1 MKKFTN
7 KIVLIFCSIVM
18 LFIFSCDSWMN
29 NDNIYADIE
38 YEVKVANAP
47 KINVYVRYAMNRQ
60 GETTPNG
67 NSTFKV
73 GIPYDI
79 SAVTD
84 PEYGFVRWAAFTTD
98 YLSSGDEQSKNKDI
112 YFIDDEDYNK
122 RILPHELSSE
132 IVSFENS
139 KSPTTVVTINK
150 ERNDIYLVPIIAQ
163 RPTVGLSIPS
173 KGSSGVVRNMS
184 VRINFTKPMDPES
197 FKNAQGEFDKITIT
211 QGIQTYTS
219 DGDIELNS
227 EDITDHFEFN
237 DSMFSLNK
245 KMITLKFN
253 ADSLSEGYASQSS
266 VNVTISKEVK
276 DIFGF
281 TMTDDNEITFSV
293 GSKKDSLAPRITR
306 LTAGAGGNFEAF
318 QGVYKDVGTIENLG
332 QKTRMTLEGASLAP
346 TDNIEDEFYN
356 TYVTNRIGKTP
367 LVLRVYAEDL
377 AGSGS
382 GQSLDGIEADVAR
395 IGIRAKHLYNAD
407 GTEDKNAQMSDI
419 TYMVYMTGQNNTS
432 LSGSYRDLVNKA
444 NSTLSENSDVLDS
457 SYGSLFE
464 YDLSGMPDGL
474 IQVDVSAVDLVQNIG
489 FFEGGTCS
497 SEYGN
502 GYTSLFIVKDTTP
515 PDAEAN
521 KDFVQADLSIVPNGR
536 GFFNKEY
543 YKKLAVIQSP
553 EDSIKDA
560 GNYRLAAPNSE
571 LKWIIVPGS
580 DTSWTNS
587 ITADDE
593 RWKFVKD
600 GYTPAESALPQVDGP
615 VDFTYALMDNLG
627 NISDAVLFKSVMYD
641 DTVPAI
647 GDVKIEGI
655 NGYIS
660 TSVTGNVLENQII
673 SIPVTDQTAGLESV
687 EISTVCI
694 KENESLSEYEL
705 PFESCSLEV
714 KVNGK
719 AYVRDVDYTIEGKKL
734 TFKDTIVGDSTVT
747 IRGLQI
753 AQDGSVV
760 DNSTYSIRIKVTDA
774 ALNSSSVNT
783 CDIKNDST
791 PPVINY
797 VKVKNINSGISGNS
811 AQEFWSTENEPL
823 TDLYISIT
831 ETNTGVKLF
840 DFAGSAI
847 KLREDSVLIWNEEE
861 IPSDVISID
870 TAANKLTITDE
881 YKTIIT
887 NENGGEVI
895 IRNVEL
901 AQVPYENNISLVVND
916 LVMNSSVPV
925 ANITIEDGTVINMF
939 RYDGNTPAVN
949 YVVLKDQAPGTGGA
963 AEDGY
968 TDNEYIEATVN
979 VTSTDSGVYQ
989 ITIDGASFGDT
1000 TLVNNKKP
1008 SDEAEG
1014 FAISAD
1020 GSTITLRTNQN
1031 TVNRLLKG
1039 TFDIRISN
1047 IKLPAGDGI
1056 KNVSFFV
1063 TSAANRASSQNSAS
1077 QSTIILDKTAPG
1089 WNGDGVF
1096 VAQSNAVTEKN
1107 YPHSS
1112 TSSNGNVKIGG
1123 TVYFY
1128 TKDYI
1133 NIAADISETNR
1144 KDGFV
1149 DLFIDDSAVPVAE
1162 YINVA
1167 PGEHKVYAVDKAG
1180 NKSDVRTFFV
1190 IGDTTGPASF
1200 DGYITFVMPA
1210 GGNIY
1215 RGNAETNS
1223 IKNYILK
1230 KNSVPYQ
1237 IFVKLAGVTVSEF
1250 DVHGNARTALGRF
1263 PELDPLKDSSPV
1275 EYFAFSTD
1283 GKTEWLPIANGQ
1295 ITIDLPYLE
1304 GECTPYTVYLKDGCG
1319 NVSSEII
1326 PVNWKVDGNVV
1337 LGGKDLDRGSL
1348 YVNKTEGKQI
1358 TYYKGEQTPVL
1369 SLTGFN
1375 DSCYYPDDETV
1386 EAGINK
1392 SEEKYTLKSRVIAWP
1407 AALENAEAT
1416 KDEAAEPA
1424 ESSEPAEPAAPVY
1437 EDFYSTSI
1445 DKTRFSDWSYLTLKT
1460 PEDSFNMVH
1469 HYPKYDTKT
1478 TKNPDAAYKLYY
1490 IIEDKLGNYTINQLK
1505 NDEDGTE
1512 LWMYDNT
1519 PPTITVETAGNV
1531 NTIDGTNYFSDV
1543 SSLSLNITDTQSGI
1557 RWDGSKLYTDA
1568 EVVNTLPSIVYSL
1581 ATIDP
1586 RDDFTVKINGLK
1598 DFVENVMPDTEG
1610 LKYNSKALWLKQTEP
1625 KLPDDPASILSWG
1638 GIANGTS
1645 NYTSQITTKDDG
1657 SKVISVKAPRSVTS
1671 LKFGLKVDQTLADG
1685 NADTTELLGW
1695 IITTEPLTTF
1705 EEFYDSSR
1713 TGSDGDIV
1721 VLKRNGSRYEYDYSK
1736 AENQKWEEIENKT
1749 QYFYAVNRAGIICK
1763 KPVIIEFAEN
1773 TVPAITEKIYSDV
1786 KTFEDVNY
1794 IKASSTIKF
1803 VTNKDSLGNDVAIT
1817 KAEFYIGS
1825 SYSPALTKEFAVP
1838 VTEYTLTSADSSVL
1852 PKLSGNSLF
1861 VKLYT
1866 ASEESVKYELS
1877 DENHSTINSWIYDD
1891 AAPEIKKV
1899 FIKGIKEG
1907 TASSDESSSEFWA
1920 TEEQPQAALY
1930 ITFVETNTGAKVF
1943 DFAGSTIKLR
1953 EDTVFIKNGVEL
1965 ASTEVA
1971 IDTTENR
1978 LTIADGSTIKT
1989 STSADEIIIKNFD
2002 LVEQQPYENRVNL
2015 AISDFVMNVSS
2026 KVTDFTIKDE
2036 SNSDKQISMFKYDS
2050 NVPVVNS
2057 VVLKD
2062 QAPGTGGINAGV
2074 AENGYTDSEY
2084 IEADLNI
2091 TATASGVYKITIN
2104 GASFDD
2110 TTLVNGKAADD
2121 STEGFVISGDGKT
2134 ITLRT
2139 KSNSVNRLLRD
2150 TFDLKIGN
2158 VKLSAG
2164 DGKKDISFE
2173 ITNLAGRTSVLSD
2186 NAKTSIILDKT
2197 APVWVGDGIF
2207 VSENNADAEKI
2218 FPHSSTA
2225 ENGNIKIGGTNGIGG
2240 TVYFYTQDKINI
2252 AAAISEQNRR
2262 EGNVDLYIDSIQTPA
2277 AEYTNVLPGEHK
2289 VYAVDKAGNKS
2300 AEITFFV
2307 VGDTQS
2313 PADFDGYITFTM
2325 PEGGNIYR
2333 GNSPSV
2339 TDSATVQN
2347 YVIKQNENKYKINV
2361 KLTGVT
2367 AEDKDVYG
2375 ENRFVLTRYAEL
2387 DPQANASPVEFYK
2400 IDNGEWQQVI
2410 DGKFAIELPETG
2422 SHEPYT
2428 IYLKDG
2434 CSNIKSTKVHVNWT
2448 VDGSVTLGSK
2458 DLNSALLV
2466 CNNEKNITYYK
2477 GETTPVL
2484 KLTGFDDSCYYPNV
2498 ESSSCSN
2505 TPTDN
2510 YTLKSRLLVWTD
2522 GSTIPTNQDFYSTT
2536 IDSTRFSDWQYLT
2549 LKQPL
2554 TQNESVDM
2562 PHNYPKYDTK
2572 TTDNP
2577 AAAYKLYYIV
2587 EDKLGNYKITQLVND
2602 SSSNASGEPLSLW
2615 MYDNTAPSITV
2626 AQSASVEEKINT
2638 IQGTNYYSENS
2649 ELELNMFDTQSGIE
2663 FDGTSHYTGSA
2674 VENKLQQ
2681 PYPLENVIP
2690 NTNNNLKIS
2699 GLKDFAGN
2707 IMPDSD
2713 VLSYNNASLWV
2724 KQNVP
2729 ALATD
2734 AVSVISCEGTA
2745 GGTGGNTTVGEFKIN
2760 TEINSNKDENG
2771 KEIERRIKVKA
2782 PRSVTSLKIG
2792 LKVSQTLADSN
2803 NTADNTELL
2812 GWIISTTPLTAFDD
2826 FYSSSQAGAIG
2837 SGKTITSLVKNSN
2850 NEYEYSYE
2858 KSDVAAKWEDLTN
2871 KTQYFY
2877 AVNRAGLVCQVP
2889 VVVEFDSNPVPGIQ
2903 KRILSG
2909 ITPIDGIDIN
2919 FLNPGSKVKF
2929 VSDVVI
2935 TKCEYY
2941 LDNSQNPVL
2950 TVPDSTH
2957 TFVTESE
2964 SGLTSFELTSAD
2976 ILSTLNTAQSL
2987 TVKLYTATEESVTTT
3002 YTDGKLPLTTTGYAS
3017 SNKWIY
3023 DPTAPQIKKI
3033 FVPGIKEGTTD
3044 GNTKEYWITT
3054 QTNKTDLYITLKE
3067 ENSGVRVFDFAGS
3080 TIKLTAAS
3088 KLYKVTSDN
3097 DSGTEISAVTVD
3109 TENNKLTINSYD
3121 DAIRAA
3127 GTDVMVKITAF
3138 ELVAA
3143 SSGTT
3148 TNRPDNKVN
3157 LKIEDCSSQTSVDDT
3172 TNFVHQRFALDS
3184 TTTVLDISTT
3194 QITGFNYDGTNPTVT
3209 SYNSSNGFLRD
3220 RASLSEGG
3228 YDITPDPDFTNER
3241 YVKAQ
3246 LKVTPSESGLYQLI
3260 VTGAAFEASG
3270 TNATTIDIGSST
3282 SVPFTISNDGHTAT
3296 FTNNKVYKGTN
3307 LSVTINNLLLP
3318 EDENEKEVSVTVKN
3332 RGERSNEL
3340 SDTITLDTTSPQW
3353 VGDGIYV
3360 STSATSSN
3368 ASKVYPH
3375 PITGGYAY
3383 GIMRG
3388 TNRYFYKGTSDNSTL
3403 YLKGNVSDLNL
3414 PEKYLQIITDGIEK
3428 EPFNENSFS
3437 AGSRTMFAFD
3447 KAGNKTENKS
3457 FTVVNDTSAPAS
3469 VKDYITIKGATKDG
3483 ATVGQVYRGAYGSSH
3498 KYIIQSF
3505 DANENVTPYKIIV
3518 KLGGV
3523 TAEDKKIDGSD
3534 YTAGSA
3540 YNELYKTS
3548 NDGSAL
3554 STFEAASKTPIE
3566 YFKVKVGSVE
3576 SAWIPLLSDSPI
3588 TTDVG
3593 ALKVTNGSSITI
3605 DLPNVNC
3612 DTIGI
3617 YLKDGCGN
3625 ESDVTLVAPD
3635 VTLEEGQEHPGLTW
3649 TVLNAIGDGNYEVE
3663 FNGTAYKA
3671 EGANNYVLIN
3681 NPYTGTTGTGGIA
3694 INNGVTYYKK
3704 FSTSGTAAAPKL
3716 ILKYKDECNLG
3727 EDDDGYTL
3735 RARLIA
3741 GNWDTTPAYA
3751 QFSLDAS
3758 TDEVTLTR
3766 KWASNWVEVKTPNP
3780 DTFGQM
3786 EFTFPDNTATAIT
3799 GASATESYELWY
3811 VVENAVGKSKIV
3823 QLKNRTS
3830 SGTSDVTKW
3839 MYDDQAPTLDIEN
3852 DITFDRVN
3860 KDSSYY
3866 YSNNSKA
3873 TLTYKD
3879 KWAGIYKSINDSV
3892 LSADKREATI
3902 TNITIS
3908 SISQSGNRPCYNVY
3922 DILGNTTTL
3931 YLSAS
3936 GTSWTSMSAPA
3947 LSSSV
3952 RSATFESDGSTAGT
3966 SASGR
3971 FYATESGSSSSG
3983 KTYSVMAARSKESI
3997 TATLSV
4003 YDSTNMLGWVVSDS
4017 ALSSTALSAFYS
4029 SSSLR
4034 PANCST
4040 DFSEVTQSASTY
4052 TFTKSDTITTWRSQF
4067 AGTKYFY
4074 AVNKAGL
4081 ICQAPIM
4088 VTFAS
4093 NPIPAI
4099 TDAGITY
4106 TNILSADNVNYIK
4119 SGNYTGTEVEVDNP
4133 SSISFTSDVALKSAV
4148 LKSGSISEE
4157 KTYTTVDTSHNLTF
4171 TQNTWSSLSA
4181 GELKLVLSTAT
4192 EDSDE
4197 ITLTKDSV
4205 SRWTYDATRP
4215 VFTTTINQSDD
4226 GTPAIQNPA
4235 ATGTYYAKSSKVRF
4249 AFSETSEDIAKYEY
4263 KASDGT
4269 WSAFNS
4275 PYELDIS
4282 TTATTYSIRATD
4294 KAGNISEEQTFKV
4307 QKDVTGPSGT
4317 VTLAYTHEG
4326 STDDSKIHENEQSE
4340 TDVTTIIYNPS
4351 YASAVTLTASVTD
4364 TGSGVPSNYL
4374 YYKTGTKAGDSIEWG
4389 NETAATQN
4397 KIELTLE
4404 ADHVYY
4410 CQVIAKDALGNR
4422 KTLHTYTFNGITPDA
4437 SVTPVFKLYQNETET
4452 QVTNTDEFKRYNDII
4467 NGSEHTIYY
4476 NKERMNRLTI
4486 NITQNAGNDVK
4497 YYYHTN
4503 TNSEDVEIS
4512 SHTQTFDL
4520 PVTGDLIETYTIKA
4534 VDVVKNEKT
4543 IATLKVNGSSPI
4555 GTVSFSTENDN
4566 THTKIDETKTPNEI
4580 YFNNSQINSIKLT
4593 ASGQNAAAQSA
4604 NLRFMYQIGDG
4615 TPVAITDSTIPCPDS
4630 SNGYTAEYKIF
4641 AEDELGNTSA
4651 ILKTYKLI
4659 GTAPDG
4665 RISIAADGIGLASGE
4680 GESAVWT
4687 SAVAATD
4694 STDGGYIL
4702 TSDDT
4707 ATTIKYNPSLVNT
4720 VKLSPSVTDS
4730 GVGSKVVVKNG
4741 ETQVSETAYTNDVT
4755 IPVSLAADW
4764 TSDFTTYDVY
4774 AVDNVGNS
4782 TKLWTYKFKAFAKG
4796 PAVNKT
4802 QRPPYSGY
4810 QYVPTYPGAYD
4821 ATDSSNWILGFAD
4834 DDNYKVNPATIEV
4847 KVSGDNLWQYD
4858 KGKPTK
4864 QGSYSNWITRRLN
4877 ADTTLTLP
4885 FVKDSL
4891 PSNKMYYAL
4900 SYTSF
4905 EPDVTATVMTPPDDG
4920 WNEVSAADL
4929 ENGYITNVQID
4940 RSKLSWMHTF
4950 IWAWY
4955 KDALGNISV
4964 YNVTNPQSTGQNWW
4978 VSDTEGPAGTLTW
4991 TLKKDG
4997 SDVDAANYSISG
5009 ESISAENP
5017 SERTLTIKF
5026 VTGTVNQL
5034 HVTPN
5039 LSDSISGL
5047 KEIKLNT
5054 NTTVY
5059 NNQNNQY
5066 PISQNG
5072 THSFVASDNWGNT
5085 TTWKLT
5091 ITIVENAAS
5100 LINAS
5105 YNSLFSFANRATNTG
5120 STFSSS
5126 SNSNS
5131 MNYNETLFADN
5142 LVEKMNEFKDFEVV
5156 NKSKKNKK
5164 SEKGKKNQKKA
5175 AEVITS
5181 ELITEQNQHTE
5192 AISSVVNESSHE
5204 TITSMVNKVSA
5215 ADEISTKTA
5224 DTLESAIISA
5234 KEISE
5239 QFVAQ
5244 DVVIPEDAGDLIN
5257 SVESVIKSTDDTSEN
5272 IYITSDKTIIQPQ
5285 SENYE
5290 DEVVELKLIYVVIAI
5305 LLAVA
5310 AMVAVIVIIKKQK
5323 TKK

>member
-7 KIVLIFCSIVM
+7 KIVLIFCSIIM
-18 LFIFSCDSWMN
+18 FFIFSCDSWMN

-79 SAVTD
+79 SAITD

-306 LTAGAGGNFEAF
+306 LTAGVGGNFEAF

-641 DTVPAI
+641 DTVPVI

-694 KENESLSEYEL
+694 KENEALSEYEL
-705 PFESCSLEV
+705 PFESSSLEV

-734 TFKDTIVGDSTVT
+734 TFNDTIVGDSTVT

-949 YVVLKDQAPGTGGA
+949 YVVLKDQAPGNGGA

-1020 GSTITLRTNQN
+1020 GSTITLRTKQN

-1096 VAQSNAVTEKN
+1096 VAQSNAVTEKI

-1200 DGYITFVMPA
+1200 DGYITFVIPA

-1237 IFVKLAGVTVSEF
+1237 VFVKLAGVTVSEF

-1263 PELDPLKDSSPV
+1263 SELDPLKDSSPV

-1337 LGGKDLDRGSL
+1337 SGGKDLDRNSL

-1478 TKNPDAAYKLYY
+1478 TKNPAAAYKLYY

-1695 IITTEPLTTF
+1695 IITTEPLTNF

-1736 AENQKWEEIENKT
+1736 TENQKWEEIENKT

-1907 TASSDESSSEFWA
+1907 TASSAESSSEFWA
-1920 TEEQPQAALY
+1920 TDEQPQAALY

-1943 DFAGSTIKLR
+1943 DFADSTIKLR

-1989 STSADEIIIKNFD
+1989 STSADEIIIKNFN
-2002 LVEQQPYENRVNL
+2002 LVEQPYENRVNL

-2057 VVLKD
+2057 VGLKD

-2091 TATASGVYKITIN
+2091 TAIASGVYKITIN

-2158 VKLSAG
+2158 VKLPAG

-2207 VSENNADAEKI
+2207 VSETNANAEKL

-2225 ENGNIKIGGTNGIGG
+2225 ENGNIKIGGTNETGG
-2240 TVYFYTQDKINI
+2240 TVYFYTQDQINI
-2252 AAAISEQNRR
+2252 AAAIFEQNRR

-2375 ENRFVLTRYAEL
+2375 ENRSVLTRYAEL

-2466 CNNEKNITYYK
+2466 CNNAKNITYYK

-2484 KLTGFDDSCYYPNV
+2484 KFTGFDDSCYYPNV
-2498 ESSSCSN
+2498 AASSCSN
-2505 TPTDN
+2505 SPTDN
-2510 YTLKSRLLVWTD
+2510 YTLKSRLLVWTAATTEPEQ
-2522 GSTIPTNQDFYSTT
+2522 SDFYSQT
-2536 IDSTRFSDWQYLT
+2536 IDSSRFSDWQYLT

-2554 TQNESVDM
+2554 QPNESVDM

-2572 TTDNP
+2572 TTDDP
-2577 AAAYKLYYIV
+2577 AEAYRLYYIV
-2587 EDKLGNYKITQLVND
+2587 EDKLGNYTIQQLVND
-2602 SSSNASGEPLSLW
+2602 SSNNASGEPLSFW
-2615 MYDNTAPSITV
+2615 MYDNTAPRIELE
-2626 AQSASVEEKINT
+2626 SAEKVNT
-2638 IQGTNYYSENS
+2638 IGETNYYSSNS
-2649 ELELNMFDTQSGIE
+2649 SLSINSKDEQSGIE
-2663 FDGTSHYTGSA
+2663 FDGTNHYSGNEVKTSLPT
-2674 VENKLQQ
+2674 V
-2681 PYPLENVIP
+2681 YPLATVTP
-2690 NTNNNLKIS
+2690 NAQGELKIN
-2699 GLKDFAGN
+2699 GLKDFVGN
-2707 IMPDSD
+2707 EMPDTEGLVYNQKSRWQKQTTP
-2713 VLSYNNASLWV
+2713 VL
-2724 KQNVP
+2724 P
-2729 ALATD
+2729 D
-2734 AVSVISCEGTA
+2734 DFISVIDCGGSVS
-2745 GGTGGNTTVGEFKIN
+2745 GTGGTNCGTGNYISTTEDDTTG
-2760 TEINSNKDENG
+2760 G
-2771 KEIERRIKVKA
+2771 KRIKLKV
-2782 PRSVTSLKIG
+2782 PRSVTSMKFGLKITC
-2792 LKVSQTLADSN
+2792 SD
-2803 NTADNTELL
+2803 TEDLL
-2812 GWIISTTPLTAFDD
+2812 GWRITTSPLAAADIASD
-2826 FYSSSQAGAIG
+2826 KFYSSTLVG
-2837 SGKTITSLVKNSN
+2837 TDITALTKNAN
-2850 NEYEYSYE
+2850 GGYEYTYNKE
-2858 KSDVAAKWEDLTN
+2858 DATVAWSGIK
-2871 KTQYFY
+2871 YFY
-2877 AVNRAGLVCQVP
+2877 AVNKAGLICPNP
-2889 VVVEFDSNPVPGIQ
+2889 VVVEFESNPVPQISE
-2903 KRILSG
+2903 IDLTDVTIVSG
-2909 ITPIDGIDIN
+2909 VNVN
-2919 FLNPGSKVKF
+2919 FLKPSSKIKF
-2929 VSDVVI
+2929 TSDVSL
-2935 TKCEYY
+2935 TKCEYFIG
-2941 LDNSQNPVL
+2941 
-2950 TVPDSTH
+2950 DSTEPAL
-2957 TFVTESE
+2957 TKNFTTPVTSY
-2964 SGLTSFELTSAD
+2964 ELTNTELLPSL
-2976 ILSTLNTAQSL
+2976 ITAQTV
-2987 TVKLYTATEESVTTT
+2987 TVKLYTATEVSDKYE
-3002 YTDGKLPLTTTGYAS
+3002 LTKSGYAS
-3017 SNKWIY
+3017 SNNWVY
-3023 DPTAPQIKKI
+3023 DPTEPQIKKI

-3067 ENSGVRVFDFAGS
+3067 ENSGVRVFDFTGS

-3097 DSGTEISAVTVD
+3097 DSGTEISAITVD
-3109 TENNKLTINSYD
+3109 TENNKLTIGSYEQ
-3121 DAIRAA
+3121 AIRAA
-3127 GTDVMVKITAF
+3127 GTDVMVRITDV
-3138 ELVAA
+3138 ELVSATNTN
-3143 SSGTT
+3143 SSS
-3148 TNRPDNKVN
+3148 RPNNTVN
-3157 LKIEDCSSQTSVDDT
+3157 LALYDFASQPSENADT
-3172 TNFVHQRFALDS
+3172 ELVHKTFALDR
-3184 TTTVLDISTT
+3184 TTKLLDSSVTYIN
-3194 QITGFNYDGTNPTVT
+3194 GFNYD
-3209 SYNSSNGFLRD
+3209 SLSSSFATDLILRD
-3220 RASLSEGG
+3220 REGVAVSEFDGFKIPVTDG
-3228 YDITPDPDFTNER
+3228 FTNES
-3241 YVKAQ
+3241 KIIASIS
-3246 LKVTPSESGLYQLI
+3246 VTEQESGI
-3260 VTGAAFEASG
+3260 CGFTVSGATFVEG
-3270 TNATTIDIGSST
+3270 TTTIKIGT
-3282 SVPFTISNDGHTAT
+3282 SVVPFTVTNDENTSTAT
-3296 FTNNKVYKGTN
+3296 FTGNKIFRNPSTSS
-3307 LSVTINNLLLP
+3307 LSVTINNLQLATP
-3318 EDENEKEVSVTVKN
+3318 DTDGNKTVTIKAINIGAKVSSEKTNS
-3332 RGERSNEL
+3332 
-3340 SDTITLDTTSPQW
+3340 IILDTVPPQW
-3353 VGDGIYV
+3353 NDERGLYTTQTLSTIYPRSADGTAKAYGLAGVGSG
-3360 STSATSSN
+3360 TSANDVFFYTQGGTGDKLKLYADVTEANKPDYCVYFKVVSGTISEIDINSSEQKDTYYKTN
-3368 ASKVYPH
+3368 YEYLGLTPLGDTCRF
-3375 PITGGYAY
+3375 ITY
-3383 GIMRG
+3383 
-3388 TNRYFYKGTSDNSTL
+3388 
-3403 YLKGNVSDLNL
+3403 VV
-3414 PEKYLQIITDGIEK
+3414 
-3428 EPFNENSFS
+3428 
-3437 AGSRTMFAFD
+3437 D
-3447 KAGNKTENKS
+3447 KAGNISTIKSYTLVKDITQPSSITNRITFKNAIRHTENGDVTEGKV
-3457 FTVVNDTSAPAS
+3457 FRAS
-3469 VKDYITIKGATKDG
+3469 TAQYVIKQLDDD
-3483 ATVGQVYRGAYGSSH
+3483 SNL
-3498 KYIIQSF
+3498 
-3505 DANENVTPYKIIV
+3505 DPYKIIV
-3518 KLGGV
+3518 KLGSEV
-3523 TAEDKKIDGSD
+3523 D
-3534 YTAGSA
+3534 YDDENIEGIAFATLSGRPTSA
-3540 YNELYKTS
+3540 YTELYKKDADTI
-3548 NDGSAL
+3548 N
-3554 STFEAASKTPIE
+3554 STFAASNSPIE
-3566 YFKVKVGSVE
+3566 YFAITEGSSTVPAS
-3576 SAWIPLLSDSPI
+3576 SAWIPILDSTTRTVGSNGI
-3588 TTDVG
+3588 TVNG
-3593 ALKVTNGSSITI
+3593 GSSISINLPRTGSFNTI
-3605 DLPNVNC
+3605 RVL
-3612 DTIGI
+3612 
-3617 YLKDGCGN
+3617 LKDGCGN
-3625 ESDVTLVAPD
+3625 YTSTIVSPD
-3635 VTLEEGQEHPGLTW
+3635 NTNLLTW
-3649 TVLNAIGDGNYEVE
+3649 QVAGGVGDGNYSVQFKASTETDPDTGDTLPVTYTAS
-3663 FNGTAYKA
+3663 GTADDA
-3671 EGANNYVLIN
+3671 HVVMHS
-3681 NPYTGTTGTGGIA
+3681 PYTGSGTGDIA
-3694 INNGVTYYKK
+3694 VNNGVTYYRKAATPIDGT
-3704 FSTSGTAAAPKL
+3704 STNTTPVLNVSYSTVCSLPSDYSGSA
-3716 ILKYKDECNLG
+3716 YS
-3727 EDDDGYTL
+3727 L

-3741 GNWDTTPAYA
+3741 GKWNGSAPVYDEFDLEDTS
-3751 QFSLDAS
+3751 SLN
-3758 TDEVTLTR
+3758 R
-3766 KWASNWVEVKTPNP
+3766 KWASAWKTVVTHAN
-3780 DTFGQM
+3780 DEHGTIKFS
-3786 EFTFPDNTATAIT
+3786 FPDDFNAN
-3799 GASATESYELWY
+3799 EPYELWF
-3811 VVENAVGKSKIV
+3811 VVQDAVGYNKIMQV
-3823 QLKNRTS
+3823 KNRASSTS
-3830 SGTSDVTKW
+3830 ADVTKW

-3852 DITFDRVN
+3852 DVTFDRVN
-3860 KDSSYY
+3860 KDGSTYY
-3866 YSNNSKA
+3866 YGASSK
-3873 TLTYKD
+3873 TTYTIKD
-3879 KWAGIYKSINDSV
+3879 NWSGI
-3892 LSADKREATI
+3892 I
-3902 TNITIS
+3902 TNSELVAADANKRSATTTDKVIENMS
-3908 SISQSGNRPCYNVY
+3908 VSGRPYVTVY
-3922 DILGNTTTL
+3922 DILGNGATL
-3931 YLSAS
+3931 YLSEAS
-3936 GTSWTSMSAPA
+3936 TSWTRQNAPS
-3947 LSSSV
+3947 LSTITN
-3952 RSATFESDGSTAGT
+3952 ATFTSDAAPTTAST

-3971 FYATESGSSSSG
+3971 FYATVSGNSSTG
-3983 KTYSVMAARSKESI
+3983 KEYTVMAARSKQNI

-4003 YDSTNMLGWVVSDS
+4003 LSGTNTTDTTSLLGWVISDS
-4017 ALSSTALSAFYS
+4017 ALSSTSLSAFYS
-4029 SSSLR
+4029 
-4034 PANCST
+4034 NDTTENST
-4040 DFSEVTQSASTY
+4040 VTQSASTY
-4052 TFTKSDTITTWRSQF
+4052 TFTKSDTTTTWRSQF

-4074 AVNKAGL
+4074 AVNKAGI
-4081 ICQAPIM
+4081 ICQTPIM

-4119 SGNYTGTEVEVDNP
+4119 SGNYTGTTVEVDNP
-4133 SSISFTSDVALKSAV
+4133 SSISFTSDVNLTEVA
-4148 LKSGSISEE
+4148 LKSGSSISE
-4157 KTYTTVDTSHNLTF
+4157 TYSYESATSNHNLTF
-4171 TQNTWSSLSA
+4171 TQNKWTSLSN

-4192 EDSDE
+4192 EDSDK

-4294 KAGNISEEQTFKV
+4294 KAGNISAEQTFKV
-4307 QKDVTGPSGT
+4307 QKDVTGPTGT
-4317 VTLAYTHEG
+4317 VTPAYTHSG
-4326 STDDSKIHENEQSE
+4326 SEDTSKISSTTTDNE
-4340 TDVTTIIYNPS
+4340 TMVIYNPS

-4374 YYKTGTKAGDSIEWG
+4374 YYKTGTKAGDSIEWD
-4389 NETAATQN
+4389 NENAATQN

-4422 KTLHTYTFNGITPDA
+4422 QTLHTYTFNGITPDA
-4437 SVTPVFKLYQNETET
+4437 SVTPVFKLYKDETET
-4452 QVTNTDEFKRYNDII
+4452 QVTNTDEFKRYNDIV

-4486 NITQNAGNDVK
+4486 NLTQNAGNQVN
-4497 YYYHTN
+4497 YFYHTN
-4503 TNSEDVEIS
+4503 TNTGDVEIS
-4512 SHTQTFDL
+4512 ALSQTFDL
-4520 PVTGDLIETYTIKA
+4520 PVTDDLIETYTIKA

-4543 IATLKVNGSSPI
+4543 IATFKVNGSSPI

-4593 ASGQNAAAQSA
+4593 ASGQNAAAQSS
-4604 NLRFMYQIGDG
+4604 NLTFKYQIGDG

-4687 SAVAATD
+4687 TAVAATD

-4755 IPVSLAADW
+4755 IPVTLAADW

-4782 TKLWTYKFKAFAKG
+4782 TKLWTYNFKAFSKG

-4810 QYVPTYPGAYD
+4810 QYVPTYPGTYNAND
-4821 ATDSSNWILGFAD
+4821 NSNWILGFAD
-4834 DDNYKVNPATIEV
+4834 DDNYEVNPATIEV

-4905 EPDVTATVMTPPDDG
+4905 EPDVTATVMTPPEDG

-4978 VSDTEGPAGTLTW
+4978 VSDTEGPGGTWTW

-5017 SERTLTIKF
+5017 SERTVTIKF

-5039 LSDSISGL
+5039 LIDSISGL
-5047 KEIKLNT
+5047 KEIKLNDNYT
-5054 NTTVY
+5054 LN

-5085 TTWKLT
+5085 TTWKLK
-5091 ITIVENAAS
+5091 ITIVENADS
-5100 LINAS
+5100 LINSS

-5120 STFSSS
+5120 STISSS

-5156 NKSKKNKK
+5156 NKSKKTKK
-5164 SEKGKKNQKKA
+5164 SQKGKKNQKKA

-5234 KEISE
+5234 KELSE

-5244 DVVIPEDAGDLIN
+5244 DVVIPEEAGDLIN

-5290 DEVVELKLIYVVIAI
+5290 DEVVELKLIYVVISI

-5323 TKK
+5323 TQK